1 MIQGDRGEIGPP
13 GPAGFAGP
21 PVSEFK
27 YIEKGWFFFHG
38 YHSSYNFTVLS
49 VTCRGQMVSPVP
61 KEKLVKVDRRERLVL
76 LDLRDHLELL
86 DLWWVLNIKSVFM
99 LPSKT

>member
-1 MIQGDRGEIGPP
+1 
-13 GPAGFAGP
+13 
-21 PVSEFK
+21 
-27 YIEKGWFFFHG
+27 
-38 YHSSYNFTVLS
+38 
-49 VTCRGQMVSPVP
+49 MVSPVP